1 MVVVKRAL
9 RAPKKGRK
17 SIPMDSKGVKRGGD
31 QATSVKPADAV
42 VPRRSAAKRSLSPQA
57 VDVLEQIGQSIRTS
71 RKARKLTIQELARRA
86 GIARKTLSTIESG
99 TGSASTAG
107 VVEVLTVLDSQLPA
121 RIAEIIANDPIGKA
135 LLEARLPKRVR
146 KERF

>member
-1 MVVVKRAL
+1 
-9 RAPKKGRK
+9 
-17 SIPMDSKGVKRGGD
+17 MDSKRVKSESD
-31 QATSVKPADAV
+31 METSAKPVDAS

-57 VDVLEQIGQSIRTS
+57 VDALEQLGHSIRAS

-86 GIARKTLSTIESG
+86 GIARKTLSAIESG

-107 VVEVLTVLDSQLPA
+107 LLEVLTVLDSELPA
-121 RIAEIIANDPIGKA
+121 RVAELIAHDPVGRA

-146 KERF
+146 KEHF